1 MHLNVVKSCLYALKW
16 ATWSLKRISHFQI
29 PQGYIFYTTKEILNH
44 SNTSSPIFYTS
55 RKILRKSNHSNKINF
70 TLNVPYK
77 IKTPSKLSDKPLNA
91 QNTQVK
97 CF

>member
-44 SNTSSPIFYTS
+44 SNKTFFTS
-55 RKILRKSNHSNKINF
+55 
-70 TLNVPYK
+70 NVPYTLK
-77 IKTPSKLSDKPLNA
+77 YLKSNILHLKKNLKK
-91 QNTQVK
+91 VK
-97 CF
+97 SLK